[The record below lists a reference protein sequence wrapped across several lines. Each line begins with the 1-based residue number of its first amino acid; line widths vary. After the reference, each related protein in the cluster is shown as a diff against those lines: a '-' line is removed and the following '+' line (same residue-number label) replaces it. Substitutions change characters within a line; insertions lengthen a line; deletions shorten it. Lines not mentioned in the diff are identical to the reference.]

1 MAALIEQKLR
11 LTDDVEQVFLAHH
24 ARVLKAAYRITGSM
38 ADAEDVAQTVFLRYA
53 SASASQQIQNP
64 ESYFYRAAINSA
76 LDLLRK
82 RRHENLVVIDE
93 AQHIQ
98 SSAPRPDDAERQ
110 LRDWMRQALTNLSP
124 KAAEMFV
131 LRYVEGFDLGE
142 VARAL
147 STSRAVVAVTL
158 HRTRARLRTDY
169 EAHLRGTNE
178 R

>member
-11 LTDDVEQVFLAHH
+11 LAGDLEQVFLAHH

-38 ADAEDVAQTVFLRYA
+38 ADAEDVAQAVFLRYA
-53 SASASQQIQNP
+53 SSAAQQIQCA
-64 ESYFYRAAINSA
+64 ESYFYRAAINAA

-82 RRHENLVVIDE
+82 RRHEKLVAIDE
-93 AQHIQ
+93 ARTVQ
-98 SSAPRPDDAERQ
+98 SSASRPDGSEREM
-110 LRDWMRQALTNLSP
+110 RDWMRQALATLSP

-158 HRTRARLRTDY
+158 HRTRARLRRDY
-169 EAHLRGTNE
+169 EAHLRGTK
-178 R
+178 